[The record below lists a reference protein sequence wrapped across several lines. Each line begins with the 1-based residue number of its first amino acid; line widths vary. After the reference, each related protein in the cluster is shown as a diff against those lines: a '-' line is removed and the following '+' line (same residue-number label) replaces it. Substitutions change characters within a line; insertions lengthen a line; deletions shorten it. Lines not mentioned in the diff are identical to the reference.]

1 MSRPP
6 ADAGPPEAAAADR
19 PGGVQSAVPDAV
31 FAAVLERLN
40 REATL
45 PLREQIGREVN
56 ATAGR
61 SSPSA

>member
-1 MSRPP
+1 
-6 ADAGPPEAAAADR
+6 
-19 PGGVQSAVPDAV
+19 V